1 MNRKLLALAVT
12 AALAA
17 PMAAQAA
24 PTLYGRLNLSVDM
37 ADKEFSGIDE
47 WQVSSNASR
56 LGVRGEE
63 DLGNGLSAIYQAEWE
78 VAGDVASGAAN
89 DLGARDRFLGL
100 KGNFGTV
107 KLGAYEAPLRTSQ
120 GAVDLFD
127 DMVHNDMANFGIVGE
142 DRKDNLIG
150 YESPKLADAISV
162 KVAIQ
167 PGEDTAGGSD
177 GLTDVISASVA
188 YEASGLY
195 AALGYQQGDDN
206 LAPTLPSAGND
217 GGFDILRLTATYTMD
232 SLQLG
237 AMFQQAEAADGS
249 VDKFNSFLVGAA
261 FTSGKNVFK
270 AQVVSTEDA
279 VDVIQ
284 LGAEHNLT
292 QMTKAYLHLS
302 QAEWDNDDKDTVVS
316 LGMQTN
322 F

>member
-37 ADKEFSGIDE
+37 VDKESSGDDA
-47 WQVSSNASR
+47 WQVNSNASR

-63 DLGNGLSAIYQAEWE
+63 SLGNGLSAIYQAEWE
-78 VAGDVASGAAN
+78 VAGDLAGVN
-89 DLGARDRFLGL
+89 DLAGRDRFLGL
-100 KGNFGTV
+100 RGNFGTV
-107 KLGAYEAPLRTSQ
+107 KLGAYEAPLNTSQ

-127 DMVHNDMANFGIVGE
+127 DMTHGDMANFGIVGE
-142 DRKDNLIG
+142 QRMDNLIG
-150 YESPKLADAISV
+150 YESPKIADAISV

-167 PGEDTAGGSD
+167 PGEETGGED
-177 GLTDVISASVA
+177 GLADVISASVA
-188 YEASGLY
+188 YEAGGLY
-195 AALGYQQGDDN
+195 VALGVEQ
-206 LAPTLPSAGND
+206 GND
-217 GGFDILRLTATYTMD
+217 TGNPNTNAVDDIVRLTAVYTMD
-232 SLQLG
+232 NLQLG
-237 AMFQQAEAADGS
+237 AMFQQAEPSDGS
-249 VDKFNSFLVGAA
+249 ADKLNAFLVGAA

-270 AQVVSTEDA
+270 AQLISTEDT

-284 LGAEHNLT
+284 LGAEHNFT

-316 LGMQTN
+316 VGMQTN